1 MKAHLKVH
9 RFAAVAALL
18 SGAVL
23 TTSCESFLDIQP
35 VAQKPDINSY
45 DTADKVDATLLAAY
59 NQLQDGAMYGGQLQV
74 LGELLGDNIDFNAI
88 VGTGGDG
95 EFRSR
100 QFSIFTNPAAG
111 TWRNAYTAIFR
122 ANQAIEAVEKSK
134 FTADAAISNR
144 IKGEGLF
151 IRAISH
157 FELLRLF
164 AKPYSSAPATDP
176 GVPLRIRVVSSNE
189 AANDRTA
196 RAPVGEVYAQV
207 IADLQQAATLLPP
220 ANGDRPT
227 TWAAKAYLAR
237 VYFEQNDFANADR
250 LATDVI
256 ANGGFTL
263 GTPPNAVTGP
273 FRQQGLNARYSSV
286 IFQLVN
292 FGVSDGAGGLR
303 SAFFNQGGS
312 AFVRLPLNTSGADNI
327 FNALRTEGG
336 ARYTELIRRDSA
348 TVRNPD
354 DIASTR
360 PQSLKYT
367 GADTTGTGPGNVPVL
382 RLQELLLTRA
392 ESRAELGQSDASVR
406 ADLNAVRAAAGRPA
420 NTTATGKAALQSAV
434 RAERRVELV
443 LEGDRFQ
450 QLRRL
455 RLPSRGIAFNSGRLL
470 PIPLDEVN
478 GNTGIVQNGD

>member
-1 MKAHLKVH
+1 MKMH
-9 RFAAVAALL
+9 RIALAVALL
-18 SGAVL
+18 GGGLL
-23 TTSCESFLDIQP
+23 TSSCEKYLEVDP
-35 VAQKPDINSY
+35 VTRKPDINSY
-45 DTADKVDATLLAAY
+45 DTPAKVDATLLAAY
-59 NQLQDGAMYGGQLQV
+59 NQLQDGAMYGGQIQV
-74 LGELLGDNIDFNAI
+74 LGELLGDNLDFNAI
-88 VGTGGDG
+88 IGNTGDG
-95 EFRSR
+95 EFRNR
-100 QFSIFTNPAAG
+100 QFSIFTNPAGG

-122 ANQAIEAVEKSK
+122 ANLAIEAVDQSK
-134 FTADAAISNR
+134 FTADAAVRNR

-176 GVPLRIRVVSSNE
+176 GVPIRIRVLSSNE
-189 AANDRTA
+189 AANDKTP
-196 RAPVGEVYAQV
+196 RALVGEVYAQV

-227 TWAAKAYLAR
+227 AWAAKAYLAR

-256 ANGGFTL
+256 VNGGFTL
-263 GTPPNAVTGP
+263 GTPPDAVSGP
-273 FRQQGLNARYSSV
+273 FRQQGLGAIHPSV
-286 IFQLVN
+286 IFQVVN
-292 FGVSDGAGGLR
+292 FGTSDGAGGLR
-303 SAFFNQGGS
+303 GAFFNSGGS
-312 AFVRLPLNTSGADNI
+312 AFVRLPLNTSGPDNI
-327 FNALRTEGG
+327 FDALRTEGG
-336 ARYTELIRRDSA
+336 ARYTEFIRRDSA
-348 TVRNPD
+348 TVRDPN

-360 PQSLKYT
+360 PQSLKYAGQDST
-367 GADTTGTGPGNVPVL
+367 GGNAGNVPVL

-392 ESRAELGQSDASVR
+392 ESRAELGQSDALVR

-420 NTTATGKAALQSAV
+420 NTTAAGKAALQSAV
-434 RAERRVELV
+434 RAERRVEMV

-470 PIPLDEVN
+470 PLPQDEIN
-478 GNTGIVQNGD
+478 GNTGLVQNGD